1 MIYGIFTG
9 HSNFAL
15 NAVESAEKIIGSQ
28 DNYSIISN
36 KDLSSDEIF
45 RMLSDIIAK
54 NSDFDYFFIFIDF
67 YGSSIS
73 LPSVRIKQMND
84 QKVGLVFG
92 YNMPMIL
99 DFFIHRSKKNFREL
113 HGKLLEVGRM
123 GIR

>member
-9 HSNFAL
+9 HSNFAS
-15 NAVESAEKIIGSQ
+15 NAVESAEKIIGTQ

-36 KDLSSDEIF
+36 KDLSSEEIF
-45 RMLSDIIAK
+45 GMLEDIIKK
-54 NSDFDYFFIFIDF
+54 NSEDAHFFIFIDF

-73 LPSVRIKQMND
+73 LPSVRIKQMHD
-84 QKVGLVFG
+84 SKVNLLFG

-99 DFFIHRSKKNFREL
+99 DFFIHRTKKNPFEL
-113 HGKLLEVGRM
+113 FGKLIEVGRM

>member
-15 NAVESAEKIIGSQ
+15 NAVESAEKIIGPQ
-28 DNYSIISN
+28 DKYSIISN
-36 KDLSSDEIF
+36 KDMSSEEIYGMIDET
-45 RMLSDIIAK
+45 MKKHGDAAH
-54 NSDFDYFFIFIDF
+54 FFIFIDF

-73 LPSVRIKQMND
+73 LPSVRAKQSAD
-84 QKVGLVFG
+84 SKVTLVFG

-99 DFFIHRSKKNFREL
+99 DFFIHRAKKTPSEL
-113 HGKLLEVGRM
+113 HSKLLEVGRM